1 MRDFSWNDVL
11 CLPDAALAGERRIPK
26 TVLVRQAGLT
36 KTEQKALG
44 RVAALTHFATVQ
56 KSTTRIPPTQDEDHD
71 IQSVVFLHCELAGN
85 AAYAEVAALLHKC
98 FPNPTVILFGG
109 EGQACIS
116 VALTRRSLSEQGATV
131 VDRIEATGA
140 FDPSD
145 ETYGGFLKTI
155 SFDALPQGD
164 LLSYLEGLAD
174 AVTLSRAAGS
184 LGFYPSCAPQD
195 RERLL
200 SLVAERDALN
210 SRIADL
216 RKQRRDKDIS
226 LNDSA
231 RLRMQIKRL
240 DRDSA
245 DLSEQLKMIC
255 NKEQGLWM

>member
-1 MRDFSWNDVL
+1 MRGFSWNDVL

-56 KSTTRIPPTQDEDHD
+56 KSTTRIPPTQDAEHD
-71 IQSVVFLHCELAGN
+71 IQSVVFLRCELAGN

-116 VALTRRSLSEQGATV
+116 VVLTRRSLSEQGATV
-131 VDRIEATGA
+131 IDRIESTGA
-140 FDPSD
+140 FDPCD
-145 ETYGGFLKTI
+145 ERYSGLLKAV
-155 SFDALPQGD
+155 SFDTLPQVD
-164 LLSYLEGLAD
+164 LLSYLEDLAA
-174 AVTLSRAAGS
+174 AVTLARAVDS
-184 LGFYPSCAPQD
+184 LGFYPACAPQD

-200 SLVAERDALN
+200 SLAAEKDALD

-216 RKQRRDKDIS
+216 CRQRHDKDIS

-231 RLRMQIKRL
+231 HLRMEIKHLERDAANLTNQIK
-240 DRDSA
+240 
-245 DLSEQLKMIC
+245 EIC
-255 NKEQGLWM
+255 HG